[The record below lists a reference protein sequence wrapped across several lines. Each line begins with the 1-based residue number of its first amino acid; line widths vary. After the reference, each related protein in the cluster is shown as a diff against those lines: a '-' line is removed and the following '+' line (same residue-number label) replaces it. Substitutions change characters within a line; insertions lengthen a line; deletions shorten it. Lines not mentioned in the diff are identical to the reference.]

1 MHPPFSLYRMYLK
14 RKYDV
19 FDKKSDE
26 YTIIE
31 KEGII
36 KTALDS
42 TISVFYGIPAYIY
55 DSWDGSYF
63 APMNWKIQS
72 GKEHEWTWLSSLD
85 YRSDLEVACIT
96 ENGHIDQAGSFAFEL
111 PVSIVVQRPALR
123 TSAIHDDTHE
133 SVYIAEEKKISYADQ
148 LIVEMFFYLHLFD
161 E

>member
-42 TISVFYGIPAYIY
+42 TISFRHKIVPIVGSNFSGTSDPLFQWALLHGEEYEGI
-55 DSWDGSYF
+55 F
-63 APMNWKIQS
+63 
-72 GKEHEWTWLSSLD
+72 LSSPGIRQDSLIRRTIGAI
-85 YRSDLEVACIT
+85 YQLG
-96 ENGHIDQAGSFAFEL
+96 NIDCGMA
-111 PVSIVVQRPALR
+111 SIWDTKYQRPALR
-123 TSAIHDDTHE
+123 TSAIHDDTHG

-148 LIVEMFFYLHLFD
+148 LIVKMFFYLHLFD